1 MTIDRLIIL
10 SVTVAVLGTTLAA
23 CVKQKANAP
32 DASPSKEM
40 DGAFTPRLYIDPDT
54 RCHYLTTGT
63 GLTPRVRSNGTH
75 ICDDN
80 PKIPGAVVGPTP

>member
-23 CVKQKANAP
+23 CVKQKSNASNAP
-32 DASPSKEM
+32 APQEM
-40 DGAFTPRLYIDPDT
+40 GTVFTPVLYVDPDT
-54 RCHYLTTGT
+54 RCHYLTTGS

-75 ICDDN
+75 ICDGN
-80 PKIPGAVVGPTP
+80 PKIPGAVIGLAP